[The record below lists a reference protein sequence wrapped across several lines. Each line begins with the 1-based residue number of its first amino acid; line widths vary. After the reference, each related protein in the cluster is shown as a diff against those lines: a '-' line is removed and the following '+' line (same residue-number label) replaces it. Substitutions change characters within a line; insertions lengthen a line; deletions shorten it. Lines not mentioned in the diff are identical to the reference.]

1 MKKALAILGLLAT
14 LLTLAPRPAE
24 AWGRHHGFHHGGRVF
39 VSVGV
44 GFPCCGFYPW
54 PYYYPYYYPAPAVY
68 AAPTVYTA
76 PTTYA
81 QPQAP
86 QVQREV
92 VFAEGRYALYG
103 DGVSTPYQRVW
114 VPNPPAAPPA
124 PPNPPQTASPTDTPQ
139 PR

>member
-1 MKKALAILGLLAT
+1 M
-14 LLTLAPRPAE
+14 
-24 AWGRHHGFHHGGRVF
+24 F

-86 QVQREV
+86 RVQREV
-92 VFAEGRYALYG
+92 VFAEGRYVLSG
-103 DGVSTPYQRVW
+103 DGVSTPYQWVW

-124 PPNPPQTASPTDTPQ
+124 PPNPPQTAPPTDTPQ